1 MSVPASLRQWRPTNA
16 HVRAVAGGIAMLAL
30 SLATHRPDLVVMA
43 TPLVVIAAW
52 GTFTRPSSE
61 PALSSRLGLRSLREG
76 ESTYLHYRL
85 TDTSGVHA
93 VSAVVRDSPWLQ
105 VQPVRR
111 ALTVHVDPASVQPI
125 DVSFGVRA
133 VRWGEHRVGPGVLTL
148 TSCWGAFRW
157 GTIPIQE
164 EQLLTLPAPVTF
176 DNRAPNPHPQGLV
189 GINRSARPGEGSEF
203 NTIRPFQVG
212 DRLRRIHWPSSLRT
226 GTLNVAST
234 YADHDSQVLVIVD
247 ATNDIGR
254 SDGIDGAASTLDIT
268 IRAAAA
274 VAEHYIRRGERVAM
288 RIFGAGDPT
297 VHQAATGLAHLRR
310 MLAALARTEPG
321 GSYEK
326 QQINARYRIDPGTL
340 VIMMS
345 PLVSSATLLRALAL
359 AHRGLTL
366 VVVDTMPATVTH
378 DNDEAGFVA
387 LAWRIR
393 MLERSVEISQV
404 TSAGIPVV
412 DWRGPGSLD
421 QILRDVGRRA
431 AAPRLA
437 HR

>member
-1 MSVPASLRQWRPTNA
+1 MTVPASLRRWRSTNA
-16 HVRAVAGGIAMLAL
+16 HVRAVASGVALLGLGLA
-30 SLATHRPDLVVMA
+30 AHRPDLVVMA
-43 TPLVVIAAW
+43 TPFVVVAAW
-52 GTFTRPSSE
+52 GTLTRPSSE
-61 PALSSRLGLRSLREG
+61 PVASTRLGLRSLREG
-76 ESTYLHYRL
+76 ESTYLHYRV
-85 TDTSGVHA
+85 TDTSGVHLVAA
-93 VSAVVRDSPWLQ
+93 VLRDSPWLQ

-111 ALTVHVDPASVQPI
+111 ALTVNVDPAGDQPV
-125 DVSFGVRA
+125 DVSFGIRA
-133 VRWGEHRVGPGVLTL
+133 VRWGEHRVGPGVLMM
-148 TSCWGAFRW
+148 TSSWGGFRC
-157 GTIPIQE
+157 GPIAMPE
-164 EQLLTLPAPVTF
+164 EHLLTLPAPVMF

-189 GINRSARPGEGSEF
+189 GHNRSARPGDGSEF

-226 GTLNVAST
+226 GGLNVTST

-247 ATNDIGR
+247 ATNDVGR
-254 SDGIDGAASTLDIT
+254 SDGIDGAASTLDTT

-274 VAEHYIRRGERVAM
+274 VSEHYIRRGERVAM
-288 RIFGAGDPT
+288 RIFGAGNPT
-297 VHQAATGLAHLRR
+297 VQSAATGLSHLRR
-310 MLAALARTEPG
+310 MLAALARTKPG
-321 GSYEK
+321 GSAEE
-326 QQINARYRIDPGTL
+326 QQLNARYRIDPGTL

-345 PLVSSATLLRALAL
+345 PLVSSATLLRALTL
-359 AHRGLTL
+359 ARRGLSL
-366 VVVDTMPATVTH
+366 VVVDTMPANLTH
-378 DNDEAGFVA
+378 DNDHTGLVT

-393 MLERSVEISQV
+393 MLERRVEIAQV